1 MVKWSSNSQ
10 IHENLKIDRLDP
22 LNAPFD
28 IFSPHCT
35 VLSLQARYVE
45 VSSFIVTHVVLVSHS
60 VTQSVIES
68 EPRRVI
74 SVPAEVLKIRGASK
88 GK

>member
-1 MVKWSSNSQ
+1 M
-10 IHENLKIDRLDP
+10 
-22 LNAPFD
+22 
-28 IFSPHCT
+28 
-35 VLSLQARYVE
+35 LSLQARYVE

-88 GK
+88 GNTNYVHKCQEFSLLIQIWNAKFVLAWSVN